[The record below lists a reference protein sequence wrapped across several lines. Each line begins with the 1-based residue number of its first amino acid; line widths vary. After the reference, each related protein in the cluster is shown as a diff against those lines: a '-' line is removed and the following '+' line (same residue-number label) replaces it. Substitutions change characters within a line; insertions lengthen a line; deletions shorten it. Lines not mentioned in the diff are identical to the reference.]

1 MLIYLAVEPPKF
13 NKYFDL
19 FKALRIVKSSKENK
33 YFFLISFLLHSLHKE
48 KCELGDEKVS
58 INSDKSTFIYISSF
72 KSR

>member
-33 YFFLISFLLHSLHKE
+33 FFFLNIIIVTLFTQRKM
-48 KCELGDEKVS
+48 
-58 INSDKSTFIYISSF
+58 
-72 KSR
+72 

>member
-33 YFFLISFLLHSLHKE
+33 FFF
-48 KCELGDEKVS
+48 
-58 INSDKSTFIYISSF
+58 F
-72 KSR
+72 

>member
-33 YFFLISFLLHSLHKE
+33 YFFFKYHSCYTLYTKKHVNWATKKFL
-48 KCELGDEKVS
+48 
-58 INSDKSTFIYISSF
+58 
-72 KSR
+72 